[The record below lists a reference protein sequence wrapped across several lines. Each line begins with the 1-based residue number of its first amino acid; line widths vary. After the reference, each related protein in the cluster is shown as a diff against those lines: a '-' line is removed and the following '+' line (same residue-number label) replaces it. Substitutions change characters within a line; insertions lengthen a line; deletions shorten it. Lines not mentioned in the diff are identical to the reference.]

1 MKKGRLWAAILLCLL
16 LLTSC
21 KEKEGEEMNTEFEL
35 LATVNEVVEHHI
47 EVEVYDSDYA
57 FGTYWV
63 LTGKETKYFDQ
74 EGNPITRDTLEAGE
88 KIKISYGGQVMM
100 SIPPQIVAGKI
111 EVLK

>member
-1 MKKGRLWAAILLCLL
+1 MKKIILCLTLLCAMALL
-16 LLTSC
+16 LGC
-21 KEKEGEEMNTEFEL
+21 DEEEKQMNTEFEL
-35 LATVNEVVEHHI
+35 FATVKQVTENHI

-63 LTGKETKYFDQ
+63 LTGTETEYLDR
-74 EGNPITRDTLEAGE
+74 EGNTITRDDLKDGD

-100 SIPPQIVAGKI
+100 SMPPQIVAGKM

>member
-21 KEKEGEEMNTEFEL
+21 SEKEGEEMNTKFEL
-35 LATVNEVVEHHI
+35 FATVEEVVEHHI
-47 EVEVYDSDYA
+47 EVEIYDSDYA

-63 LTGKETKYFDQ
+63 LTGKETEYFDRD
-74 EGNPITRDTLEAGE
+74 GNTITRDDLKSGD

-100 SIPPQIVAGKI
+100 SMPPQIVAGKI